1 MQKKIKNRILKG
13 SAMLASLTFLVS
25 GCMIDSKS
33 WIPTIVCAG
42 CMAYL
47 AVFAYAN
54 RDMTFECEEGD
65 C

>member
-1 MQKKIKNRILKG
+1 MQKSKIKNNILKG
-13 SAMLASLTFLVS
+13 SAMLASLTFFVS

-33 WIPTIVCAG
+33 WIPTIICAG

-54 RDMTFECEEGD
+54 RDYEYEEGD
-65 C
+65 F